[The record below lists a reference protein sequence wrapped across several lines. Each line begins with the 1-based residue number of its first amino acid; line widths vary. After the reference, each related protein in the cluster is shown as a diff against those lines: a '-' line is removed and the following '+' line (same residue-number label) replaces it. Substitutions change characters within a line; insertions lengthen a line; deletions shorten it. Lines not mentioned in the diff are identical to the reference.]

1 MSRPDRA
8 RRGHKMHKA
17 LNLGAAMR
25 MVGALGKKENL
36 LDAPRLQPSATPGL
50 IQGLRRALLL
60 RPENLAVI
68 DGECSFTW
76 RQFATRVAHL
86 AGAFQSQGLTV
97 GGRVVLLALNSHRS
111 LECFFATLWAGGVIV
126 PLNHRLSPDEL
137 AAQVADC
144 APDLIVIGDE
154 FVAMAAGL
162 RAGADGVPAVFV
174 AGEGEPQADLISYE
188 GALADAQPVPDAGRS
203 GDDLAC
209 LLYTS
214 GTTSAAKGVMLS
226 HDNFIANTA
235 NTVAELGLS
244 ERTVHLH
251 HGPLFH
257 VAAAARLFSVTY
269 ASGCHV
275 FLPRFVAADVIAE
288 IERSSITHAT
298 FVPTMFRAMLDDSA
312 LAGSTLPSLQVISY
326 GSAPMPEALL
336 DEMMRALP
344 AARFLQSYGMT
355 ELSPVV
361 TILGWRDHLPER
373 RGSGVLR
380 SAGRPVL
387 FAEVAVVGP
396 DDRPLPVGEAG
407 EIVARGPNVMQ
418 GYWNRPALTAEVLR
432 NGWMHTGDIGY
443 FDAAGYLFVVDRLK
457 DMIISGGENVYS
469 QEVENVLALHP
480 AVSQCAV
487 LGLPHPHWG
496 ESVHAVVTLRAG
508 AATSPEAL
516 IAHCRTHMAHY
527 KCPRSIDI
535 RNLPMPLSGAN
546 KILKSKLREEH
557 LAGLPPAI

>member
-1 MSRPDRA
+1 M
-8 RRGHKMHKA
+8 
-17 LNLGAAMR
+17 
-25 MVGALGKKENL
+25 
-36 LDAPRLQPSATPGL
+36 PGL
-50 IQGLRRALLL
+50 TQGLRRAQLL
-60 RPENLAVI
+60 RPDSPAVI
-68 DGECSFTW
+68 DGERTFSWTGFT
-76 RQFATRVAHL
+76 TRVARL
-86 AGAFQSQGLTV
+86 AGAFQQHGLSA

-111 LECFFATLWAGGVIV
+111 LECFFATMWAGGVIV

-137 AAQVADC
+137 VAQVADC

-154 FVAMAAGL
+154 FVAMAADL
-162 RAGADGVPAVFV
+162 RAGADSVLAVFV
-174 AGEGEPQADLISYE
+174 TGDGEAQADLISYE
-188 GALADAQPVPDAGRS
+188 CALATAEAAADAARGGS
-203 GDDLAC
+203 DLAC

-226 HDNFIANTA
+226 HANFIANTA

-244 ERTVHLH
+244 ERTIHLH

-269 ASGCHV
+269 AGGCHV

-288 IERSSITHAT
+288 IERSQVTHAT
-298 FVPTMFRAMLDDSA
+298 FVPTMFRAMLDDPA
-312 LAGSTLPSLQVISY
+312 LTRTTLPSLRVISY

-361 TILGWRDHLPER
+361 TILGWRDHLPAR
-373 RGSGVLR
+373 RSSGVLR

-387 FAEVAVVGP
+387 FAEVAVVGA
-396 DDRPLPVGEAG
+396 DDRPLAVGEAG
-407 EIVARGPNVMQ
+407 EIVARGPNVML
-418 GYWNRPALTAEVLR
+418 GYWNRPALTAEALR

-443 FDAAGYLFVVDRLK
+443 FDSAGYLYVVDRLK

-469 QEVENVLALHP
+469 QEVENVLGLHP

-496 ESVHAVVTLRAG
+496 ESVHAVITLKAG
-508 AATSPEAL
+508 MATTPEAL
-516 IAHCRTHMAHY
+516 IAHCRTRIAHY
-527 KCPRSIDI
+527 KCPRSIAI
-535 RNLPMPLSGAN
+535 RSLPMPLSGAN

-557 LAGLPPAI
+557 LAGLPPAT

>member
-1 MSRPDRA
+1 M
-8 RRGHKMHKA
+8 
-17 LNLGAAMR
+17 
-25 MVGALGKKENL
+25 
-36 LDAPRLQPSATPGL
+36 PGL
-50 IQGLRRALLL
+50 TQGLRRAQLL
-60 RPENLAVI
+60 RPDGLAVI
-68 DGECSFTW
+68 DGDRTFSWTL
-76 RQFATRVAHL
+76 FASRVARL
-86 AGAFQSQGLTV
+86 AGAFQEHGLAA

-111 LECFFATLWAGGVIV
+111 LECFFAAMWAGGVIV
-126 PLNHRLSPDEL
+126 PLNHRLAQSEL

-144 APDLIVIGDE
+144 APDLIVIADE

-162 RAGADGVPAVFV
+162 RAGADSVRAVFLAADGEAL
-174 AGEGEPQADLISYE
+174 AGLISYE
-188 GALADAQPVPDAGRS
+188 RALASAEPAADAARG
-203 GDDLAC
+203 GNDLVC
-209 LLYTS
+209 VLYTS

-226 HDNFIANTA
+226 HANFIANTA

-244 ERTVHLH
+244 VDTVHLH

-257 VAAAARLFSVTY
+257 VAAAARLFSVTH
-269 ASGCHV
+269 AGGCHV
-275 FLPRFVAADVIAE
+275 FLPRFTAAGVIAE
-288 IERSSITHAT
+288 IERSQVTHAT
-298 FVPTMFRAMLDDSA
+298 FVPTMFRAMLDDPA
-312 LAGSTLPSLQVISY
+312 LALTALPTLRVISY

-344 AARFLQSYGMT
+344 GARFVQSYGMT

-387 FAEVAVVGP
+387 FAEVAVVDA
-396 DDRPLPVGEAG
+396 DDRPVPAGEAG

-418 GYWNRPALTAEVLR
+418 GYWNRPALTAEALR

-443 FDAAGYLFVVDRLK
+443 FDSDGYLYVVDRLK

-496 ESVHAVVTLRAG
+496 ESVHAVVTLREG
-508 AATSPEAL
+508 AMVTPEAL
-516 IAHCRTHMAHY
+516 IAHCRAAMAHY

-535 RNLPMPLSGAN
+535 RDAPMPLSGAN
-546 KILKSKLREEH
+546 KILKSRLREDH
-557 LAGLPPAI
+557 LAKSPVET